1 MYSCSG
7 EKEKQTVNYSLLVRF
22 HVDDLVDNTSV
33 DVSEENVVVVVTK
46 AADSQREWAWFEAGV
61 NSQSTQVYLLYT
73 MLCCVFPRDSLHFHQ
88 VHQICIIMI
97 LNHKRPCVK
106 LLQVYIAKI
115 YFN

>member
-7 EKEKQTVNYSLLVRF
+7 DKEKQTVNYSLLVRF

-61 NSQSTQVYLLYT
+61 NSQSTRVYYNT
-73 MLCCVFPRDSLHFHQ
+73 
-88 VHQICIIMI
+88 
-97 LNHKRPCVK
+97 PCYV
-106 LLQVYIAKI
+106 VC
-115 YFN
+115 F

>member
-7 EKEKQTVNYSLLVRF
+7 DKEKQTVNYSLLVRF

-97 LNHKRPCVK
+97 LNHKRPLCK
-106 LLQVYIAKI
+106 IASSI
-115 YFN
+115 YSKDML

>member
-7 EKEKQTVNYSLLVRF
+7 EKDVEQTVNYSLLVRF

-61 NSQSTQVYLLYT
+61 NSQSTQVYYYT
-73 MLCCVFPRDSLHFHQ
+73 LWLWCVFLKFFTIFTEP
-88 VHQICIIMI
+88 VNM
-97 LNHKRPCVK
+97 
-106 LLQVYIAKI
+106 
-115 YFN
+115 